1 MRLISRAVAT
11 LFMVVALPGLLWAQ
25 DGDNPVQIESDNTAF
40 GGSSAEFLQFGSGA
54 RGMALGGSF
63 STIVDDV
70 NALYYNPAGLTA
82 MQGPE
87 VALTLMPYFADTDY
101 YWTGLAFPFAD
112 GDFGLGFF
120 LGHFGFG
127 NQPIYTEADPCL
139 LYTSPSPRD
148 ED

>member
-1 MRLISRAVAT
+1 MRLISRAVTT

-70 NALYYNPAGLTA
+70 LRRTNLT
-82 MQGPE
+82 
-87 VALTLMPYFADTDY
+87 FATY
-101 YWTGLAFPFAD
+101 SG
-112 GDFGLGFF
+112 
-120 LGHFGFG
+120 
-127 NQPIYTEADPCL
+127 
-139 LYTSPSPRD
+139 
-148 ED
+148 